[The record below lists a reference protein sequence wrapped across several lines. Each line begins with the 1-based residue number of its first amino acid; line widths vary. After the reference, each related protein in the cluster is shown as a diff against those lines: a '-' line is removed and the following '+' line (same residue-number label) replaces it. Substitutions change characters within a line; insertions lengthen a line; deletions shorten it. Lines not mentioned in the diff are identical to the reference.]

1 MKKKLVILII
11 AVCFMLS
18 SCNPYNNA
26 SKRIDFFVCALTDII
41 EYDKELNTNMKYIGI
56 EILNSE
62 LSQDDFQQI
71 LSRIEDKY
79 SVKAIYYTAEQKN
92 EDMKK
97 SNTYKVLYL
106 SINVTE
112 VKSSHVKVSCSKAG
126 AEFGA
131 AGYFAAYYQYKNNE
145 WILLKTEDEWLS

>member
-1 MKKKLVILII
+1 MKKVFFVVFIAFCFILT
-11 AVCFMLS
+11 
-18 SCNPYNNA
+18 SCNPYNNVN
-26 SKRIDFFVCALTDII
+26 KRIDFFVCALSDLI
-41 EYDKELNTNMKYIGI
+41 EYDKELNSNMKYIGI

-62 LSQDDFQQI
+62 LAKDDFQQI
-71 LSRIEDKY
+71 LSHIEDKY

-106 SINVTE
+106 SIKVIE
-112 VKSSHVKVSCSKAG
+112 VKSSRVKVSCTKMG
-126 AEFGA
+126 AEFGG